1 MRKRKNRPT
10 LARRRT
16 KSKKALIISICS
28 IIVIIVA
35 GIITCNGL
43 IESKSRGKV
52 YNNPEEIPYNKAAL
66 LLGTSPKLK
75 NGNDNLY
82 FTYRIQATAQLYRV
96 GKIKYIIISG
106 DNRKQDYNEPEAMK
120 QALVEQSIPDSVIYL
135 DYAGFR
141 TLDSVVRAKEIFGQ
155 DSITIISQQ
164 FHNER
169 AIFLAERY
177 GIHAV
182 GFNAQNVSKY
192 YGLKTT
198 AREYL
203 ARVKVFID
211 LLLNKQ
217 PHFLGERVEIQ

>member
-1 MRKRKNRPT
+1 MRKRKDRPT
-10 LARRRT
+10 LARHRT
-16 KSKKALIISICS
+16 KSKKALIISICTL
-28 IIVIIVA
+28 IVIIVA

-82 FTYRIQATAQLYRV
+82 FIHRIQATAQLYRV

-141 TLDSVVRAKEIFGQ
+141 TLDSVIRAKEIFGQ